1 MSEEKNKPSLRGG
14 TKNVIAREERPRQST
29 PEEHESRTQQSAP
42 EEHATNRLP
51 RSARNDDTKQ
61 PAALIPKLRFKE
73 FDGELTQYLFEN
85 IFNFSTGKNIKQKEA
100 SPEFE
105 TPCVRY
111 GELYHMYNEVITEV
125 INRTNLP
132 KSELLFSKGNEILL
146 PSAGEDPLDIGSAS
160 ALTIENIAIGR
171 TINILRPL
179 RENIYSQIFTSYYIN
194 QKLRKK
200 ISRLAKGSSISN
212 VYNSDLK
219 TLKLNLPTLPE
230 QQKIASFLSAVDEKI
245 QQLSKKKALLAQYKK
260 GVMQQ
265 LFSGALRFKPD
276 PTNET
281 SLRGTKQSL
290 QNEAAFPDWEEKRL
304 GDVCESIKSGKSK
317 SAEDGVIPLYGSTGI
332 IGKCS
337 ESSHKGEFILIARV
351 GANAGT
357 INLIDGDFGVSDN
370 TLVVVC
376 KPILIIGYIY
386 YFLDHYNLN
395 RLVFGSGQPLIT
407 GGQLKALKL
416 KLPNTGEQQKTANY
430 LSHIDTKIEAVT
442 HQINQTQTFK
452 KGLLQQLFV

>member
-1 MSEEKNKPSLRGG
+1 MSEEENKTSLRGG
-14 TKNVIAREERPRQST
+14 TKNVIAREERPRQSA

-42 EEHATNRLP
+42 EEHVTNRLP

-61 PAALIPKLRFKE
+61 PAALIPQLRFKE
-73 FDGELTQYLFEN
+73 FDGEWLIKPLGSVCNHISYGLTVRPDFVECGIPLISAREITSGIVN
-85 IFNFSTGKNIKQKEA
+85 IQKGPKISQEDFDKLSDKAKPKKGDVFLTKTGTI
-100 SPEFE
+100 
-105 TPCVRY
+105 
-111 GELYHMYNEVITEV
+111 GL
-125 INRTNLP
+125 
-132 KSELLFSKGNEILL
+132 
-146 PSAGEDPLDIGSAS
+146 SARFMLDIPIAITQNIAVIRLNDVKQNS
-160 ALTIENIAIGR
+160 ALYLIQ
-171 TINILRPL
+171 
-179 RENIYSQIFTSYYIN
+179 YFKTSDFY
-194 QKLRKK
+194 RSA
-200 ISRLAKGSSISN
+200 ISRVNQSTIMDLQLGDIRKLLIPFAKF
-212 VYNSDLK
+212 
-219 TLKLNLPTLPE
+219 PE

-430 LSHIDTKIEAVT
+430 LSHIDTKIEAVNN
-442 HQINQTQTFK
+442 QITQTQSFK